1 MSRPP
6 RAALAPRP
14 LARRALEAL
23 TLAAFTLSCDGS
35 DAPITAPEAPATAVG
50 VEASEAD
57 AVLLVRA
64 PSDGLAR
71 AASGGTTLQLS
82 LMVTNPVGHDLPHKR
97 HSGWASSDT
106 TVLTIDSTGLAT
118 AVDTGTALVFAL
130 HKRAADT
137 VVVRVVPVPTA
148 SVALAPAAQEL
159 FLGDTGS
166 VVATALDSAGVAL
179 PHRAATFA
187 PGTPAVVGT
196 DSSEDVADGV
206 RAIVVARALGSGV
219 LRATVANAPE
229 TGVADATGEAAFTVR
244 PQPVRTVIITDP
256 APRMTVDD
264 TLRLAATAH
273 DRFGNL
279 LLDRAV
285 AWSSLD
291 PARATVDAAGLVT
304 SRDPG
309 TARIVATSEG
319 VADTVEVRM
328 DLPVEAR
335 ALWVNRFEWTTEANI
350 VTIFQRAALGN
361 LNVVY
366 FQVRGTGD
374 AFYRS
379 DLEPAAARLCGGVV
393 GSCTPSWDPLAV
405 AVREGKKYGIE
416 VHAWL
421 NAFTGWAAST
431 NPSVCA
437 GLVPS
442 APGQPQHMLFA
453 HPDWIMQTSARV
465 TMTCANSSAVEYVYV
480 SPAIPAVRTHLARV
494 AADIMRRYDV
504 AGIHLDRVRYPG
516 QFYSSDPLTLA
527 EFRKVSGRA
536 PLSSTTDSLWV
547 QFRRQSVT
555 LAVKEVQDSISAVRR
570 GVVSAAVWP
579 IYYNGTFGWPSSSG
593 VTQYWQDP
601 RAWAAAGA
609 LDVQVPMTYFNI
621 NAQYCSYTLNNP
633 DWACMLDDHLA
644 NFDAAY
650 GRHTYIGIGANR
662 DTAMTFREIRLAR
675 QRGAKGVSFYS
686 YAEMAARDR
695 FNLLRAGL
703 FKRAATVPP
712 MPWKAGPGPL
722 FAVSAARAVAKAKA
736 PKGRAMFSLV
746 APAGFGAGDDFYE
759 PEGVVPFKE
768 FQEEPNVPPVLPPGI
783 D

>member
-1 MSRPP
+1 MSPFL
-6 RAALAPRP
+6 RARLARRP
-14 LARRALEAL
+14 LALVSLGA
-23 TLAAFTLSCDGS
+23 LAALGTSCDGK
-35 DAPITAPEAPATAVG
+35 DAPITAPEAAAAAVD
-50 VEASEAD
+50 VVASEAD
-57 AVLLVRA
+57 AVMLVRD
-64 PSDGLAR
+64 PSDGLGR
-71 AASGGTTLQLS
+71 AATGGTSLQLS
-82 LMVTNPVGHDLPHKR
+82 LVVVNPVGHELPRKR
-97 HSGWASSDT
+97 HSGWVSSDT
-106 TVLTIDSTGLAT
+106 TVLTVDSTGLAT
-118 AVDTGTALVFAL
+118 AVDTGTALAIAL
-130 HKRAADT
+130 HKKVADT
-137 VVVRVVPVPTA
+137 VVVRVVPVPAA
-148 SVALAPAAQEL
+148 SVAMTPATQEL

-166 VVATALDSAGVAL
+166 VVATALDSAGAAL
-179 PHRAATFA
+179 PHRMVTFA
-187 PGTPAVVGT
+187 PGIPAVVSA
-196 DSSEDVADGV
+196 DSSVEAGDG
-206 RAIVVARALGSGV
+206 RQAIVVARALGGGV

-229 TGVADATGEAAFTVR
+229 TGVPDATGEAAFTVR
-244 PQPVRTVIITDP
+244 PQPVRTVVIEDE
-256 APRMTVDD
+256 APQMTVDD
-264 TLRLAATAH
+264 TLRLAARAY

-279 LLDRAV
+279 LADRAV

-291 PARATVDAAGLVT
+291 MTRATVDALGLVT

-319 VADTVEVRM
+319 AADTVEVRM
-328 DLPVEAR
+328 TLPVEAR

-361 LNVVY
+361 LNIVY

-393 GSCTPSWDPLAV
+393 GSCTPTWDPLAV

-431 NPSVCA
+431 TPSVCA

-453 HPDWIMQTSARV
+453 HPEWIMQTSARV

-480 SPAIPAVRTHLARV
+480 SPGIPAARTHLARV

-504 AGIHLDRVRYPG
+504 AGIHLDRIRYPG

-527 EFRKVSGRA
+527 EFRKISGRA

-547 QFRRQSVT
+547 QFRRNSVT

-633 DWACMLDDHLA
+633 DWTCMLDDHLA
-644 NFDAAY
+644 NFDGVS

-662 DTAMTFREIRLAR
+662 DTAMTFREIRVAR
-675 QRGAKGVSFYS
+675 ERGAKGISFYS
-686 YAEMAARDR
+686 YAEMASRDR
-695 FNLLRAGL
+695 FNLLRNGL
-703 FKRAATVPP
+703 FKRAATIPP
-712 MPWKAGPGPL
+712 MPWKGGPGPM
-722 FAVSAARAVAKAKA
+722 FALNAQRALAKSAKA
-736 PKGRAMFSLV
+736 PKGRPLFTFTT
-746 APAGFGAGDDFYE
+746 PGFGAGDDFYE